1 MSIANTNTLPVVQ
14 PVESL
19 IREYYRTQINT
30 KPELDLE
37 RVEKVVNFNL
47 GSYNLPYIST
57 QAPKAFSSRKDEI
70 TYLLA
75 GSNLTKENKLWAYH
89 HEYIREGLQHLLVK
103 HAELIEQ
110 GYKTVS
116 PSEHNLFHQ
125 LSINK
130 LIMKKP
136 NNMIETDIEF
146 IKEQVV
152 LLLDELNEIERKEKM
167 DVVKAQE
174 WAKAVHAEQQKA
186 FDKAVAELAASE
198 ANNLND
204 MYMNFSQYFNG
215 IESRDYWFF
224 DELKELCGN
233 ASNKDIEEVLTHL
246 NFIPVR
252 KYLADDKQHKL
263 WVKESEAETL
273 DYKSIEYKQ

>member
-1 MSIANTNTLPVVQ
+1 MSIASNNTLPTVQ
-14 PVESL
+14 PVEEL
-19 IREYYRTQINT
+19 IKEYYRTQVI
-30 KPELDLE
+30 KSEVDQE

-47 GSYNLPYIST
+47 ASYNLPYIST

-70 TYLLA
+70 THLLS
-75 GSNLTKENKLWAYH
+75 GSNLTKENKLCAYH
-89 HEYIREGLQHLLVK
+89 HEYVKEGLQYLLVK

-110 GYKTVS
+110 GYKTVTYK
-116 PSEHNLFHQ
+116 EHNLFHQ
-125 LSINK
+125 LSTNK

-152 LLLDELNEIERKEKM
+152 LLLGELNSIERKEKM
-167 DVVKAQE
+167 CVQTATE
-174 WAKAVHAEQQKA
+174 WAKSKHDEQQKA

-204 MYMNFSQYFNG
+204 IYMNFSQYFDE
-215 IESRDYWFF
+215 IESKDFWFF

-246 NFIPVR
+246 KFIPVR

-263 WVKESEAETL
+263 WVKESKSETL

>member
-1 MSIANTNTLPVVQ
+1 MSIATDTLPNVQ
-14 PVESL
+14 TVESL
-19 IREYYRTQINT
+19 IKEYYRTQVT
-30 KPELDLE
+30 KPELDQE

-47 GSYNLPYIST
+47 CSYNLPYIST

-70 TYLLA
+70 TYLLS
-75 GSNLTKENKLWAYH
+75 GSNFIKENKLCSYH
-89 HEYIREGLQHLLVK
+89 HEYVKEGLQYLLVK

-116 PSEHNLFHQ
+116 SQEHNLFHQ
-125 LSINK
+125 LSVNK
-130 LIMKKP
+130 LIMEKP
-136 NNMIETDIEF
+136 NNIIETDIQF

-152 LLLDELNEIERKEKM
+152 TLIDELNEIERKEKM

-186 FDKAVAELAASE
+186 FDKAVAEFAASE
-198 ANNLND
+198 ASSLND
-204 MYMNFSQYFNG
+204 MYMNFSQYFDE
-215 IESRDYWFF
+215 IESKDYWFF
-224 DELKELCGN
+224 DELKDMCGN

-246 NFIPVR
+246 KFIPVR

>member
-1 MSIANTNTLPVVQ
+1 MSIATDTLPNVQ
-14 PVESL
+14 TVEEL
-19 IREYYRTQINT
+19 IKEYYQTQVI
-30 KPELDLE
+30 KPILDQE
-37 RVEKVVNFNL
+37 RVNKVVNFNL
-47 GSYNLPYIST
+47 ASYNLPYIST
-57 QAPKAFSSRKDEI
+57 RAPKPFSSRKDEI
-70 TYLLA
+70 NYLLS
-75 GSNLTKENKLWAYH
+75 GNNFVNENKLCAYH
-89 HEYIREGLQHLLVK
+89 HEHCNLGLQQLLVR
-103 HAELIEQ
+103 HDELLSK

-116 PSEHNLFHQ
+116 PKEHNLFHQ
-125 LSINK
+125 LSVNK

-136 NNMIETDIEF
+136 DCLIEEDIKT

-174 WAKAVHAEQQKA
+174 WAKNKHSEQKA
-186 FDKAVAELAASE
+186 AYDKAIAELAASE

-204 MYMNFSQYFNG
+204 MYVNFSQYFDS

-224 DELKELCGN
+224 DDLKDMCGN

-246 NFIPVR
+246 NFIPLR

-263 WVKESEAETL
+263 WVKESEAENL
-273 DYKSIEYKQ
+273 DYKSIQYNK

>member
-1 MSIANTNTLPVVQ
+1 MSIANTNTLPTVQ
-14 PVESL
+14 PVEEL
-19 IREYYRTQINT
+19 IKEYYRTQVI
-30 KPELDLE
+30 KSEVDQE

-47 GSYNLPYIST
+47 ASYNLPYIST

-70 TYLLA
+70 THLLS
-75 GSNLTKENKLWAYH
+75 GSNLTKENKLCAYH
-89 HEYIREGLQHLLVK
+89 HEYVKEGLQYLLVK
-103 HAELIEQ
+103 HAELFQQ

-116 PSEHNLFHQ
+116 PSQHNLFHQ
-125 LSINK
+125 LSVNK

-136 NNMIETDIEF
+136 DSLIEEDILN

-152 LLLDELNEIERKEKM
+152 LLLDELNKIERKEKM
-167 DVVKAQE
+167 CVQTATE
-174 WAKAVHAEQQKA
+174 WAKSKHDEQQKA
-186 FDKAVAELAASE
+186 FDKAVAEFAASE

-204 MYMNFSQYFNG
+204 MYINFSQYFDEM
-215 IESRDYWFF
+215 ESKDYWFF
-224 DELKELCGN
+224 DELKEMCGN
-233 ASNKDIEEVLTHL
+233 GSNKDIEEVLTHL
-246 NFIPVR
+246 NFTPVR

>member
-1 MSIANTNTLPVVQ
+1 MSIANTNTLPTVQ
-14 PVESL
+14 SVEEL
-19 IREYYRTQINT
+19 IKEYYRTQVI
-30 KPELDLE
+30 KPKLDFE
-37 RVEKVVNFNL
+37 RVDKVVNFNL
-47 GSYNLPYIST
+47 ASYNLPYIST

-70 TYLLA
+70 TYLLS
-75 GSNLTKENKLWAYH
+75 GSNLVKENKLCSYH
-89 HEYIREGLQHLLVK
+89 HEYVKEGLQYLLVK

-116 PSEHNLFHQ
+116 SQEHNLFHQ
-125 LSINK
+125 LSVNK

-136 NNMIETDIEF
+136 DNMIETDIQF

-152 LLLDELNEIERKEKM
+152 TLIDERNEIERKEKM
-167 DVVKAQE
+167 NVIKAQE

-198 ANNLND
+198 ASSLND
-204 MYMNFSQYFNG
+204 MYMNFSQYFDE
-215 IESRDYWFF
+215 IESKDFWFF
-224 DELKELCGN
+224 DELKEMCGN
-233 ASNKDIEEVLTHL
+233 GSNKDIEEVLTHL

>member
-14 PVESL
+14 PVEEL
-19 IREYYRTQINT
+19 IKEYYSTQVI
-30 KPELDLE
+30 KPELDFE

-47 GSYNLPYIST
+47 ASYKLPYIST
-57 QAPKAFSSRKDEI
+57 SAPKVFINRKEEI
-70 TYLLA
+70 QHLLA
-75 GSNLTKENKLWAYH
+75 GSNFIKENKLCAYH
-89 HEYIREGLQHLLVK
+89 HEYVKEGLQQLLVK

-116 PSEHNLFHQ
+116 PKQHNLFHQ
-125 LSINK
+125 LSVNK

-136 NNMIETDIEF
+136 NNMVETDIEF

-152 LLLDELNEIERKEKM
+152 LLLDELNEIERKERM

-174 WAKAVHAEQQKA
+174 WAKSKHAEQQKA

-204 MYMNFSQYFNG
+204 MYMNFSQYFDE
-215 IESRDYWFF
+215 IESKDYWFF
-224 DELKELCGN
+224 DELKEICGN

-246 NFIPVR
+246 NFTPVR

-263 WVKESEAETL
+263 WVKQDKAETL

>member
-1 MSIANTNTLPVVQ
+1 
-14 PVESL
+14 
-19 IREYYRTQINT
+19 
-30 KPELDLE
+30 
-37 RVEKVVNFNL
+37 
-47 GSYNLPYIST
+47 
-57 QAPKAFSSRKDEI
+57 
-70 TYLLA
+70 
-75 GSNLTKENKLWAYH
+75 
-89 HEYIREGLQHLLVK
+89 
-103 HAELIEQ
+103 
-110 GYKTVS
+110 
-116 PSEHNLFHQ
+116 
-125 LSINK
+125 
-130 LIMKKP
+130 
-136 NNMIETDIEF
+136 
-146 IKEQVV
+146 
-152 LLLDELNEIERKEKM
+152 LNEIERKEKM